1 VPSFPAADDEAAVC
15 AEMLSEN
22 AEMMPI
28 IARNLRFNIFKKTF
42 PISADY
48 VTIFT
53 DLTEVFFL

>member
-1 VPSFPAADDEAAVC
+1 
-15 AEMLSEN
+15 MLSEN